1 MTRID
6 SAGRRLTRIGIF
18 YDGGYFSSVN
28 NYYTYA
34 HPRRSRLNLGGLHD
48 FVRQRVAEA
57 EDVPLG
63 YCQVVDMHWFR
74 GRLPTAELS
83 DQQLESERVW
93 DEVLM
98 SYGIVTH
105 YLPVPVIAGQ
115 PVRERG
121 IDVWF
126 ALEALELALLGRFD
140 VVVLVTGD
148 RDYVPLVRKLNAL
161 GVRVMLLGWNI
172 TYETNQGVTRVIR
185 AAGVLARE
193 VTHHVRMEEVIGSGA
208 GEENAAADPLFV
220 QRRDRFSGN
229 GHASVAGAADP
240 EVEVSGRIVNLLA
253 GFGFIAPDAGG
264 ENIYFHHTELV
275 GTDFRDLLV
284 GDPVIYIVSRNDR
297 GPCAR
302 RVELLEEAEHNGATT
317 LEGGPGLAAD

>member
-1 MTRID
+1 MTRND

-18 YDGGYFSSVN
+18 YDGSYFTNIN

-48 FVRQRVAEA
+48 FVRQQVAEG
-57 EDVPLG
+57 EGVPLG
-63 YCQVVDMHWFR
+63 YCQVVDTHWFR
-74 GRLPTAELS
+74 GRLPTVELT

-105 YLPVPVIAGQ
+105 YLPVPVKADQ

-172 TYETNQGVTRVIR
+172 TYVTNQGQTRWIR
-185 AAGVLARE
+185 AASVLARE
-193 VTHHVRMEEVIGSGA
+193 VTHHIRMEEVIGSGA
-208 GEENAAADPLFV
+208 GEEDAAADPLFV
-220 QRRDRFSGN
+220 QRRDRYIGD
-229 GHASVAGAADP
+229 GHVPAVSADEP
-240 EVEVSGRIVNLLA
+240 EMTGRITNLLA
-253 GFGFIAPDAGG
+253 GFGFITPDAGG

-275 GTDFRDLLV
+275 GADFRDLLV
-284 GDPVIYIVSRNDR
+284 GDLVIYIVSRNDR

-302 RVELLEEAEHNGATT
+302 RVELLDEAEQEVGPSADA
-317 LEGGPGLAAD
+317 GPGIETD